1 MWMEPRAGAPA
12 VILCLSRP
20 SLELEAS
27 VNKGFPVYPETSC
40 HMTEKLDPL
49 LLRLLP
55 ITLDPYCKFLNV
67 KLT

>member
-1 MWMEPRAGAPA
+1 MDGSESWRPSIYFVPA
-12 VILCLSRP
+12 RL

-40 HMTEKLDPL
+40 HMREKLDPL

-55 ITLDPYCKFLNV
+55 IILDPYCKFLNV

>member
-1 MWMEPRAGAPA
+1 MPA
-12 VILCLSRP
+12 RL

-40 HMTEKLDPL
+40 HMREKLDPL

-55 ITLDPYCKFLNV
+55 IILDPYCKFLNV